1 MSVYTTLMRVAQIMK
16 INMRTAIVIN
26 RNAGVVRAVHQIP
39 EALFALTVCIHEA
52 FTG

>member
-26 RNAGVVRAVHQIP
+26 RNAGIVRAFHRIP
-39 EALFALTVCIHEA
+39 AALLALTVCIHEA

>member
-16 INMRTAIVIN
+16 INMRTAIVMN
-26 RNAGVVRAVHQIP
+26 RKAGVVRIFYQIGG
-39 EALFALTVCIHEA
+39 ALFTLTVCIQEA